1 MVKSS
6 VFDAHLE
13 ALPIIGIP
21 PLPIG
26 TMRSNGIRHRPM
38 LFDGIVPTTLK
49 TATSLTAFK

>member
-1 MVKSS
+1 MVKSI
-6 VFDAHLE
+6 VLDAHLE
-13 ALPIIGIP
+13 ALPVIGVP

-49 TATSLTAFK
+49 TAPSLSAFK